1 MAMAYSHRYAEA
13 SKLFRDVIEK
23 REQFRRAR
31 KPLVGVVRLRLCGSG
46 CQPPR

>member
-1 MAMAYSHRYAEA
+1 MAYNHRYAEA

-23 REQFRRAR
+23 ESNSEGQGNRCS
-31 KPLVGVVRLRLCGSG
+31 VWYSLRLCGSG